1 MLHFMKD
8 LEYSLVILHNY
19 GPLAL
24 LISFTVWPP
33 FDLPP
38 FQGED
43 SRDKQDEKENIKKKE
58 VMITFHDVGMNRK
71 WGYLWMNAY

>member
-1 MLHFMKD
+1 MLHSMKD
-8 LEYSLVILHNY
+8 REYFFVIFHNCI
-19 GPLAL
+19 PLAL
-24 LISFTVWPP
+24 FNELYWPS

-71 WGYLWMNAY
+71 WDYFWMNAY